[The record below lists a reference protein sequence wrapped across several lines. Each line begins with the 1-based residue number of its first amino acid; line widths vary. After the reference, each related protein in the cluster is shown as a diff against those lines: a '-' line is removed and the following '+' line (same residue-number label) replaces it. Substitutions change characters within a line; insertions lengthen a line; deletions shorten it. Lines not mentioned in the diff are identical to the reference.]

1 MVFGVSLLDNSD
13 SFRRPSEV
21 EIQLVGSLLGATF
34 AGREALVQQWLSAE
48 VRRIDED
55 GSLQIRTCGGP
66 PADVVR
72 RIPVEAELEDVDGMT
87 IHILLHVID
96 GLLDEL
102 EIYRDDSRPVQG
114 EILPGA
120 LRLIV
125 L

>member
-1 MVFGVSLLDNSD
+1 VFGDSLLDNSD
-13 SFRRPSEV
+13 PFRRPSDG
-21 EIQLVGSLLGATF
+21 EIQLVDSLLGATF
-34 AGREALVQQWLSAE
+34 PGREALVQQWLSAE

-55 GSLQIRTCGGP
+55 GSLQIRTHGGP

-72 RIPVEAELEDVDGMT
+72 RIPVEAELEDEDGMT
-87 IHILLHVID
+87 IHLLLHVVE

-102 EIYRDDSRPVQG
+102 EIYRNDSQPVQS
-114 EILPGA
+114 EILPGT